1 MKEFVPLHLRTLVG
15 EIGERNRGELEQE
28 LATFLQQLKRG
39 IHEGGGLL
47 GRAAEFLVG
56 QRGL

>member
-1 MKEFVPLHLRTLVG
+1 MFRE
-15 EIGERNRGELEQE
+15 
-28 LATFLQQLKRG
+28 QLKHGVR
-39 IHEGGGLL
+39 EGGLL